1 MKMLR
6 GTRVLISLPEMKKQ
20 AIELSEKDKAL
31 LEAEAR
37 KSWTQLSVFAIG
49 DKVEDV
55 KEGDKVYVRASALE
69 LSERIEIEGQ
79 MKLMVHEQDIAI
91 VW

>member
-20 AIELSEKDKAL
+20 ALELSEKDKAL

>member
-6 GTRVLISLPEMKKQ
+6 GTRILISLPEMKKS
-20 AIELSEKDKAL
+20 ALELSEKDQSL

-69 LSERIEIEGQ
+69 LSEKIEIEGQ

>member
-20 AIELSEKDKAL
+20 ALELSEKDKAL

-69 LSERIEIEGQ
+69 LSEKIEIEGQ

>member
-1 MKMLR
+1 MLR

-20 AIELSEKDKAL
+20 ALELSEKDKAL